1 VTALVAAEGKVVAAL
16 ARLQTAATKLAA
28 ARRSGSATA
37 LAGAQQRASDSAA
50 SLRSARKTA
59 AAAGKRVAGV
69 IRAAGVRGRLNGSQ
83 SAATVDAL
91 LAELAKRGVP
101 AAELRALVPTA
112 LAPKPTDVLATL
124 GT

>member
-1 VTALVAAEGKVVAAL
+1 MAA
-16 ARLQTAATKLAA
+16 LAA

-50 SLRSARKTA
+50 SLASARTA
-59 AAAGKRVAGV
+59 AATAGKRVAGV
-69 IRAAGVRGRLNGSQ
+69 VRAAGVQGRLTRAQ
-83 SAATVDAL
+83 SAATIDAL

-101 AAELRALVPTA
+101 AAELRALVPAA

-124 GT
+124 GSY